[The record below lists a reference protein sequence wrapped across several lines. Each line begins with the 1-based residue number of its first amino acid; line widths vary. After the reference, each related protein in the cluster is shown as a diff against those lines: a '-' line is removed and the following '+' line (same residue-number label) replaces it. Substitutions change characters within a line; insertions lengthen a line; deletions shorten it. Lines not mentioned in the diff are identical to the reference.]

1 MGTLVTALASAVEP
15 AGRARRHRRRC
26 RRRRATAAALFAL
39 VLALTTLVPW
49 AAQSSEGSEGAQGHD
64 LALAMG
70 ALIVPVLSRDKALFQ
85 AFVEVA
91 LAIEEADERK
101 AVQARMPRLRDAFFT
116 RLYRLGAEGHL
127 EAGTFDLDQL
137 KRIFQR
143 AADRILGTGAV
154 EVLILQ
160 VHLSRTRGETGRV
173 RPAG

>member
-15 AGRARRHRRRC
+15 AGRARRHCRC
-26 RRRRATAAALFAL
+26 GHRRRATAAAALLAL
-39 VLALTTLVPW
+39 VLALTTLVPG
-49 AAQSSEGSEGAQGHD
+49 AAQSSEGAQGHG

-116 RLYRLGAEGHL
+116 SLYRLGAEGHL

-137 KRIFQR
+137 KRIFQS
-143 AADRILGTGAV
+143 AADRILGQGAV

>member
-1 MGTLVTALASAVEP
+1 MGTLVTAFVSTVEP
-15 AGRARRHRRRC
+15 AGRARRRRRC
-26 RRRRATAAALFAL
+26 RRTTAAAALLAL
-39 VLALTTLVPW
+39 VLALTTLAPW
-49 AAQSSEGSEGAQGHD
+49 AAQSSEGARGHG

-116 RLYRLGAEGHL
+116 SLYRLGAEGHL
-127 EAGTFDLDQL
+127 EAGAFDLDQL
-137 KRIFQR
+137 KRIFQS
-143 AADRILGTGAV
+143 AADRILGRGAV

-160 VHLSRTRGETGRV
+160 VHLSRTRGETGRA

>member
-1 MGTLVTALASAVEP
+1 MGTLVTAFGSTVEP
-15 AGRARRHRRRC
+15 AGRARRHRR
-26 RRRRATAAALFAL
+26 ANAAAALLAL
-39 VLALTTLVPW
+39 VLALTTLVPG
-49 AAQSSEGSEGAQGHD
+49 AAQSSEGAQGHG

-91 LAIEEADERK
+91 LAIAEADERK

-116 RLYRLGAEGHL
+116 SLYRLGAEGHL

-143 AADRILGTGAV
+143 AADRILGPGAV

>member
-1 MGTLVTALASAVEP
+1 MGTLVTALASTVEP

-26 RRRRATAAALFAL
+26 RRRRANAAAALLAL
-39 VLALTTLVPW
+39 VLALTTLVAG
-49 AAQSSEGSEGAQGHD
+49 AAQSSEGAQGHG